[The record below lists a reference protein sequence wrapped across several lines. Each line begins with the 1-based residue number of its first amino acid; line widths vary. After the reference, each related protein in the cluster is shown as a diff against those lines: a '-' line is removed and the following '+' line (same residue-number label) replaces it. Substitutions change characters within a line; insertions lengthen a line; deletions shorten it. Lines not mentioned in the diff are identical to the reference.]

1 MILGSYN
8 WSGSYRK
15 LQKQPFFKKMVNSHF
30 AVVLGNSCILKNAF
44 EETSYFFMPLGFF
57 MHHFLYQKHSTLPS
71 SLG

>member
-1 MILGSYN
+1 MTEEHGVGGRKDCKMILRSYN

-44 EETSYFFMPLGFF
+44 EETC
-57 MHHFLYQKHSTLPS
+57 HNFLIL
-71 SLG
+71 